1 MLRHG
6 ACGARSVF
14 KVQDAAGT
22 EVCFSLCPWGQA
34 DSSDRYTTHKCLQK
48 RTIRAATVAVAWEQ
62 NREKETTKMDAS
74 EQKLGSRLLKAW
86 KRIVI
91 VLAVAASILAAVFLA
106 IRYGWKLLGFR
117 ACQGAGI
124 DRHLLRHRGLG
135 AALCPL
141 LGRKGLVQNGGV
153 RKYERENI
161 FDTIG
166 QNPLL
171 GASDFTGRG
180 NVGVSARSDSGSS
193 VV

>member
-1 MLRHG
+1 MSAETYYPR
-6 ACGARSVF
+6 
-14 KVQDAAGT
+14 
-22 EVCFSLCPWGQA
+22 
-34 DSSDRYTTHKCLQK
+34 
-48 RTIRAATVAVAWEQ
+48 ATVAVAWEQ

-74 EQKLGSRLLKAW
+74 EQKLGSRLIKAW

-106 IRYGWKLLGFR
+106 SRYGWKLLGFR

-124 DRHLLRHRGLG
+124 DHHLLRHRGLG

-141 LGRKGLVQNGGV
+141 LGREGLVQNGRV

-166 QNPLL
+166 QNPVL
-171 GASDFTGRG
+171 GASDFTGRN